1 LTFCFLDR
9 TQGQI
14 GFGDR
19 KKIEGFLRSFV
30 PLMFLLDPV
39 KFNAEF
45 AILQDST
52 ANLESDASD
61 DVGSVAD
68 DVEVSSVV
76 SGSSRG
82 GGRSHRKGASSGGDL
97 RKKLLKSEQAKSTGR
112 KTRAQDAASP
122 STSRFASPALTELD
136 GQAENRTP
144 ASDFPCQSS
153 RAPLRKRNSFFTN
166 TVFYVLL
173 RLLEVSRL
181 LFIYE

>member
-1 LTFCFLDR
+1 
-9 TQGQI
+9 
-14 GFGDR
+14 
-19 KKIEGFLRSFV
+19 
-30 PLMFLLDPV
+30 LMFLLDPV

-52 ANLESDASD
+52 ANLDSDASD

-68 DVEVSSVV
+68 DVEMSSVV

-136 GQAENRTP
+136 IQAENRTS
-144 ASDFPCQSS
+144 ASDSQSS
-153 RAPLRKRNSFFTN
+153 RAPLRKRGSFFTN

-173 RLLEVSRL
+173 RLLEVSRS
-181 LFIYE
+181 LFI